1 MTKFIAL
8 MFCLFVCI
16 MLACASNLNIRTRRL
31 QEGEEVVLEDALA
44 PLSAVED
51 VKLDDVSLPAK
62 VTASLPVAS
71 GRIYIPEA
79 EESEFVSVDEVELE
93 GVNTAAPTETPS
105 YVPSAAPSAT
115 PTAAPSATPTATPTV
130 TPTRTPTRAPTVGVT
145 TAAPVLQ
152 PTTVPILKFTSNL
165 TLTGLTSTVLTTA
178 DQQAV
183 VNATALS
190 MNITVNYV
198 TYTKTIPVA
207 SASPSV
213 TVTLV
218 RTQSGASVIAVTT
231 TTIPTIDPTTT
242 YNTLTTSLKYA
253 VGNGTF
259 SGFYQSACNYYDGN
273 SCSAECDQVTN
284 SNPTVISPQS
294 DNNDD
299 DKLSD
304 GEIAGAVIGSVAGAA
319 LLSGAAYYV
328 LTKKREG
335 FGNLVQSHTGA
346 SNKASNDV
354 DVVL

>member
-1 MTKFIAL
+1 M
-8 MFCLFVCI
+8 
-16 MLACASNLNIRTRRL
+16 
-31 QEGEEVVLEDALA
+31 QEGEEVVLEDAIA

-51 VKLDDVSLPAK
+51 VKLDDVSLPSK
-62 VTASLPVAS
+62 VTSSLPVAT

-93 GVNTAAPTETPS
+93 GVNTAAPTETPTF
-105 YVPSAAPSAT
+105 V
-115 PTAAPSATPTATPTV
+115 PTATL
-130 TPTRTPTRAPTVGVT
+130 TPTRTPTRAPTAGAT

-152 PTTVPILKFTSNL
+152 PTTVPILKFSSNL
-165 TLTGLTSTVLTTA
+165 TLTGLTSTVLNTA
-178 DQQAV
+178 DEQAV
-183 VNATALS
+183 VNATANS
-190 MNITVNYV
+190 MKIAINYV
-198 TYTKTIPVA
+198 TYSKTIPLSTA
-207 SASPSV
+207 TPSV
-213 TVTLV
+213 IVTLV
-218 RTQSGASVIAVTT
+218 RTQSGSSVIAVTT
-231 TTIPTIDPTTT
+231 TTIPTNDPTTT
-242 YNTLTTSLKYA
+242 YTTLTASLSFA
-253 VGNGTF
+253 VTNGTF
-259 SGFYQSACNYYDGN
+259 TTSFQSACNYYVGN
-273 SCSAECDQVTN
+273 SCSAVCANVTS
-284 SNPTVISPQS
+284 SNPTVITPQS

>member
-1 MTKFIAL
+1 M
-8 MFCLFVCI
+8 
-16 MLACASNLNIRTRRL
+16 
-31 QEGEEVVLEDALA
+31 QEGEEVVLEDAIA

-51 VKLDDVSLPAK
+51 VKLDDVSLPSK
-62 VTASLPVAS
+62 VTSSLPVAT

-93 GVNTAAPTETPS
+93 GVNTAAPTETPTF
-105 YVPSAAPSAT
+105 VPTVAPSAT
-115 PTAAPSATPTATPTV
+115 PSATPTV
-130 TPTRTPTRAPTVGVT
+130 TPTRTPTRAPTAGAT

-152 PTTVPILKFTSNL
+152 PTTVPILKFSSNL

-183 VNATALS
+183 VNATANS
-190 MNITVNYV
+190 MKIAINYV
-198 TYTKTIPVA
+198 TYSKTIPLSTA
-207 SASPSV
+207 TPSV
-213 TVTLV
+213 IVTLV
-218 RTQSGASVIAVTT
+218 RTQSGSSVVAVTT
-231 TTIPTIDPTTT
+231 TTIPTNDPTTT
-242 YNTLTTSLKYA
+242 YNTLTASLSFA
-253 VGNGTF
+253 VTNGTF
-259 SGFYQSACNYYDGN
+259 TTSFQSACNYYDGN
-273 SCSAECDQVTN
+273 SCSAVCANVTS
-284 SNPTVISPQS
+284 SNPTVITPLS